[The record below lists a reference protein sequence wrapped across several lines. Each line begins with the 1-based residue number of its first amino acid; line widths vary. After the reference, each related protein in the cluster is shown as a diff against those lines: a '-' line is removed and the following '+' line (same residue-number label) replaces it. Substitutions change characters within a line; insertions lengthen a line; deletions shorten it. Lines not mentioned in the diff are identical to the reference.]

1 MKPDEIYD
9 SWRQNKR
16 HIDVRMDFCDQ
27 VMSRIRAVERE
38 RAARVFGVEKL
49 AALVSLHP
57 MARAALVAAG
67 AFAGV
72 LRLALMINVIF
83 NSGVTNG

>member
-1 MKPDEIYD
+1 MKPDGIYD
-9 SWRQNKR
+9 CWRQKKR
-16 HIDVRMDFCDQ
+16 HVDVRADFCDR
-27 VMSRIRAVERE
+27 VMDRIHALERE
-38 RAARVFGVEKL
+38 GATRLFGIDRL

-72 LRLALMINVIF
+72 VRLALMINVIL

>member
-9 SWRQNKR
+9 SWRQKKR
-16 HIDVRMDFCDQ
+16 HVDVRADFCDQ
-27 VMSRIRAVERE
+27 VMNRICALERE
-38 RAARVFGVEKL
+38 RAIRLFGIEKL
-49 AALVSLHP
+49 ATLVSLHP

-67 AFAGV
+67 AFAGFV
-72 LRLALMINVIF
+72 RLGLMINVIL